1 MSIFESV
8 TTNTQISLFFLVFV
22 CHCLDVRPIPIS
34 SVYNAC
40 VLGVLT
46 MQSCVPSIEQWNK
59 HLNIPTFISIIS
71 ITRFVKSKRKKG
83 KEERKA
89 VTLSSCY

>member
-1 MSIFESV
+1 
-8 TTNTQISLFFLVFV
+8 
-22 CHCLDVRPIPIS
+22 
-34 SVYNAC
+34 
-40 VLGVLT
+40 

-71 ITRFVKSKRKKG
+71 ITRFVKNKRKKG
-83 KEERKA
+83 KEEERKA